1 MSEAETL
8 EAAAPRA
15 KKPKQITMVQALN
28 AAIDEAMAADE
39 GVILLGEDVAAKQG
53 GGVFK
58 VSSGLTEK
66 YGEHRIR
73 ATPISEQAIMGACVG
88 AALTGMR
95 PIAEIMLMNFVT
107 VAMDQIVNH
116 AAKLRFMSGGQT
128 NVPLV
133 IRTTTGVGVGF
144 GGQHSDMLEAWFAH
158 VPGLK
163 IVTPSNAADAKGLMR
178 SAIECND
185 PVIFIENILCYG
197 LKSDDPG
204 TDYRVP
210 LGQAAVAREGSDVSL
225 ITYGRTVLDALEV
238 AETLAGEGVSVEVID
253 LRTIAPYDEATV
265 TASVRKTGRAVVLHE
280 AVRAYGTGAEIASRL
295 HERLFNELK
304 APVQRIGGAFSAVP
318 MASVLEQAWI
328 PNKEEIAA
336 AIRTTMEWKR

>member
-1 MSEAETL
+1 VSG
-8 EAAAPRA
+8 
-15 KKPKQITMVQALN
+15 KFTMVAAIN
-28 AAIDEAMAADE
+28 RAIDEAMAEDE

-58 VSSGLTEK
+58 ISSGLSEK
-66 YGEHRIR
+66 YGTHRVR

-88 AALTGMR
+88 AALAGFR

-163 IVTPSNAADAKGLMR
+163 VVTPSNAADAQGLMR
-178 SAIECND
+178 AAIACND

-197 LKSDDPG
+197 VAGEDPG
-204 TDYRVP
+204 PGHVVP
-210 LGQAAVAREGSDVSL
+210 LGQAAVAAEGHDCTIV
-225 ITYGRTVLDALEV
+225 TYGRTVLDALAV
-238 AETLAGEGVSVEVID
+238 AAELKDTGISVEVVD
-253 LRTIAPYDEATV
+253 LRTIAPYDETTV
-265 TASVRKTGRAVVLHE
+265 MASVRKTGRAVVLHE
-280 AVRAYGTGAEIASRL
+280 AVRAYGTGAEIAARI
-295 HERLFNELK
+295 HEAAFNELK
-304 APVQRIGGAFSAVP
+304 APVQRVGGAFSAVP
-318 MASVLEQAWI
+318 MATALEQAWI
-328 PNKEEIAA
+328 PTKDGIKAA
-336 AIRTTMEWKR
+336 VHRTMDWKR

>member
-1 MSEAETL
+1 MT
-8 EAAAPRA
+8 
-15 KKPKQITMVQALN
+15 KITVVQALN
-28 AAIDEAMAADE
+28 RAIDEAMAEDE

-58 VSSGLTEK
+58 ISAGLTEK

-88 AALTGMR
+88 AALAGFR

-107 VAMDQIVNH
+107 VCMDQIVNH

-128 NVPLV
+128 NVPIV

-163 IVTPSNAADAKGLMR
+163 IVTPSNAADAQGLMR
-178 SAIECND
+178 AAIACND

-197 LKSDDPG
+197 LQSDDPG
-204 TDYRVP
+204 ANHVVP
-210 LGQAAVAREGSDVSL
+210 LGKAAIAREGSDVSI
-225 ITYGRTVLDALEV
+225 ITYGRTVLDAIEV
-238 AETLAGEGVSVEVID
+238 AGQLAEEGISAEVID
-253 LRTIAPYDEATV
+253 LRTIAPFDEETV
-265 TASVRKTGRAVVLHE
+265 LASVRKTGRAIVLHE
-280 AVRAYGTGAEIASRL
+280 AVKAYGTGAEISARIN
-295 HERLFNELK
+295 EKLFGELK
-304 APVQRIGGAFSAVP
+304 APVHRIGGAFSAVP

-328 PNKEEIAA
+328 PTKDEIKDAA
-336 AIRTTMEWKR
+336 RGAMKWGH

>member
-1 MSEAETL
+1 MS
-8 EAAAPRA
+8 
-15 KKPKQITMVQALN
+15 KISVVQGLN
-28 AAIDEAMAADE
+28 RAIDEAMAEDE

-58 VSSGLTEK
+58 ISAGLTEK
-66 YGEHRIR
+66 YGENRIR

-88 AALTGMR
+88 AALAGFR

-107 VAMDQIVNH
+107 VCMDQIVNH

-163 IVTPSNAADAKGLMR
+163 IVTPSNAADAQGLMR
-178 SAIECND
+178 AAIACND

-197 LKSDDPG
+197 LQSDDPG
-204 TDYRVP
+204 PNHFVP
-210 LGQAAVAREGSDVSL
+210 LGKAAVPREGSDCTIV
-225 ITYGRTVLDALEV
+225 TYGRTVLDALEV
-238 AETLAGEGVSVEVID
+238 AGQLAEEGISVEVID
-253 LRTIAPYDEATV
+253 LRTIAPYDEEAV
-265 TASVRKTGRAVVLHE
+265 LASVKKTGRAVILHE
-280 AVRAYGTGAEIASRL
+280 AVKAYGTGAEMSARIN
-295 HERLFNELK
+295 EKLFGQLK
-304 APVQRIGGAFSAVP
+304 APVQRVGGTFSAVP
-318 MASVLEQAWI
+318 MANVLEQAWI
-328 PNKEEIAA
+328 PTKDGIKDAVRA
-336 AIRTTMEWKR
+336 TMNWKN

>member
-1 MSEAETL
+1 MTGKIAL
-8 EAAAPRA
+8 G
-15 KKPKQITMVQALN
+15 QAIN
-28 AAIDEAMAADE
+28 RAIDEAMAEDE

-58 VSSGLTEK
+58 ISAGLTEK

-88 AALTGMR
+88 AALAGFR

-107 VAMDQIVNH
+107 VCMDQIVNH

-133 IRTTTGVGVGF
+133 LRTTTGVGVGF

-163 IVTPSNAADAKGLMR
+163 IVTPSNAADAQGLMR
-178 SAIECND
+178 AAIACND

-197 LKSDDPG
+197 LQSDDPG
-204 TDYRVP
+204 PNHVVP
-210 LGQAAVAREGSDVSL
+210 LGKAAVAHEGSDCSI

-238 AETLAGEGVSVEVID
+238 AGQMAEEGVSVEVID
-253 LRTIAPYDEATV
+253 LRTIAPFDEETV
-265 TASVRKTGRAVVLHE
+265 LASVRKTGRAVVLHE
-280 AVRAYGTGAEIASRL
+280 AVKSYGTGAEVSARINEA
-295 HERLFNELK
+295 LFGQLK

-318 MASVLEQAWI
+318 MANVLEQAWI
-328 PNKEEIAA
+328 PTKDGIKD
-336 AIRTTMEWKR
+336 AIRTTMNWKV

>member
-1 MSEAETL
+1 MSDAATL
-8 EAAAPRA
+8 EAAVRKA
-15 KKPKQITMVQALN
+15 KIKQITMVQALN
-28 AAIDEAMAADE
+28 AALDEAMAADE
-39 GVILLGEDVAAKQG
+39 GVILLGEDVGAKQG

-58 VSSGLTEK
+58 VSSGLSEK
-66 YGEHRIR
+66 YGDHRIR

-88 AALTGMR
+88 AALAGMR

-128 NVPLV
+128 NVPMV

-163 IVTPSNAADAKGLMR
+163 IVTPSNATDAKGLMR

-210 LGQAAVAREGSDVSL
+210 LGEAAIAREGTDVSL
-225 ITYGRTVLDALEV
+225 VTYGRTVLDALEV
-238 AETLAGEGVSVEVID
+238 AETLAAEGVLVEVID

-280 AVRAYGTGAEIASRL
+280 AVRSYGTGAEIASRL
-295 HERLFNELK
+295 HEALFNELK

-328 PNKEEIAA
+328 PSKEEIIA
-336 AIRTTMEWKR
+336 AIHTTMYWKR

>member
-1 MSEAETL
+1 MNGKFSMV
-8 EAAAPRA
+8 AAINR
-15 KKPKQITMVQALN
+15 
-28 AAIDEAMAADE
+28 AIDEAMAEDE

-58 VSSGLTEK
+58 ISSGLTEK

-88 AALTGMR
+88 AALAGFR

-107 VAMDQIVNH
+107 VCMDQIVNH

-163 IVTPSNAADAKGLMR
+163 IVTPSNPADAQGLMR
-178 SAIECND
+178 SAIACND

-197 LKSDDPG
+197 MMTEAPEAG
-204 TDYRVP
+204 HRVP
-210 LGQAAVAREGSDVSL
+210 LGKAAVTREGGDCSL
-225 ITYGRTVLDALEV
+225 ITYGRTVLDAVEV
-238 AETLAGEGVSVEVID
+238 AGQLAEEGISVEVID
-253 LRTIAPYDEATV
+253 LRTIAPYDEETV
-265 TASVRKTGRAVVLHE
+265 LASVRKTGRAVVLHE
-280 AVRAYGTGAEIASRL
+280 AVKAYGTGAEISARL
-295 HERLFNELK
+295 HEALFNELK

-318 MASVLEQAWI
+318 MANALEQAWI
-328 PNKEEIAA
+328 PSKDAIKAA
-336 AIRTTMEWKR
+336 VRATMNWKK